1 VIPRESAQTSNTET
15 DLTKESLRKVA
26 EKVGI
31 SEPTLSK
38 ALKVVEKGTPEVQK
52 AVEKGELSV
61 KRAYELWRDWFEA
74 ESDVNYHALTHGV
87 FRPLEPR

>member
-1 VIPRESAQTSNTET
+1 MIEELTKKKVFATKTINTSNPKT
-15 DLTKESLRKVA
+15 DLEKGSIMKVA

-31 SEPTLSK
+31 SQPTLTK

-74 ESDVNYHALTHGV
+74 ESDIKSL
-87 FRPLEPR
+87 FS